1 MNNKAV
7 YIIAGAA
14 LLLGSVGS
22 IAIQAYAQNSTPTT
36 TTTPVVQ
43 NSTST
48 QNQATV
54 NDPKD
59 LPGPDT
65 DNVQDTNHQGHRP
78 LGGDGIV
85 SSISGSTI
93 VMGEESDEGSA
104 SYTVDASKATI
115 TNNGA
120 AAKLSDIKVGDK
132 IFVEGPVTGT
142 TVAATSISL
151 GHPNFK
157 GHEDGTNDGETNDD
171 GGTSPSTSS
180 N

>member
-36 TTTPVVQ
+36 TPVVQ
-43 NSTST
+43 TQNST

-59 LPGPDT
+59 LPGSDT
-65 DNVQDTNHQGHRP
+65 DNVQDNNQQSHKP
-78 LGGDGIV
+78 LGGDGVV
-85 SSISGSTI
+85 SSVNSSMI
-93 VMGEESDEGSA
+93 VMSEESDEGSV
-104 SYTVDASKATI
+104 SYTVDASKATV
-115 TNNGA
+115 TNNGVSA
-120 AAKLSDIKVGDK
+120 QLSDIKVGDK

-171 GGTSPSTSS
+171 RGTSSSTSS